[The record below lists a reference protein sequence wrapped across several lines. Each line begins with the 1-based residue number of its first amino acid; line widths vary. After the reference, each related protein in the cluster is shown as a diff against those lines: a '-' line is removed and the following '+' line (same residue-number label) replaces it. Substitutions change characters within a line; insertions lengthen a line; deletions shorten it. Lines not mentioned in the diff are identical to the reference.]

1 MAKTGS
7 YFHASTI
14 TTDVTSVG
22 TSYDVNKQHA
32 HPLYVTNE
40 SIDTGSRFK
49 GRIETIIVRVK
60 AIAGATPPTSLTVK
74 GCCDSDGDYVW
85 FPDTVGQLALGV
97 TTATTGSAVFEFK
110 LPVKHFFDSNT
121 MYLFFK
127 TNNGTC
133 TIDASCIVWSE

>member
-7 YFHASTI
+7 FFHASTI
-14 TTDVTSVG
+14 TDDVTSVANA
-22 TSYDVNKQHA
+22 YDATKYHA
-32 HPLYVTNE
+32 HPLYVTKEEIN
-40 SIDTGSRFK
+40 TGNRFI

-60 AIAGATPPTSLTVK
+60 SKSGTTTNLSVK
-74 GCCDSDGDYVW
+74 GCCDVDGDYIW
-85 FPDTVGQLALGV
+85 FPNTSAQIDTGI
-97 TTATTGSAVFEFK
+97 TTGTTGSAVFEFK

-127 TNNGTC
+127 TNDGTC

>member
-14 TTDVTSVG
+14 TTDVTAVAS
-22 TSYDVNKQHA
+22 TYDANKQHA

-49 GRIETIIVRVK
+49 GRIETIIVRV
-60 AIAGATPPTSLTVK
+60 TNMTSSPTSIFVT
-74 GCCDSDGDYVW
+74 GACDSDGDYIW
-85 FPDTVGQLALGV
+85 FPETEAEISTGI
-97 TTATTGSAVFEFK
+97 TTNTTGSAVYEYK

-121 MYLFFK
+121 MYLFFR
-127 TNNGTC
+127 TNTGTV

>member
-14 TTDVTSVG
+14 TTDVTAVG
-22 TSYDVNKQHA
+22 LNYDANKLHA

-49 GRIETIIVRVK
+49 GRIETIIVRV
-60 AIAGATPPTSLTVK
+60 TNMTSNPTSLFVT
-74 GCCDSDGDYVW
+74 GACDEDGDYIW
-85 FPDTVGQLALGV
+85 FPETEAEISEAI
-97 TTATTGSAVFEFK
+97 TTNNTGSAVYEYK

-121 MYLFFK
+121 MYLFFR
-127 TNNGTC
+127 TNTGTL
-133 TIDASCIVWSE
+133 TVDASCIVWSE